1 MEHKLKKDKT
11 QKNVV
16 KAKEPRLPVWKL
28 VSKLEARKKTSCEFP
43 ERASIRAPSRLRR
56 TGRVS
61 TTLDEKFRFVEVLLF
76 SYLMVFA
83 FGCDDSL
90 QTTSRDFKDTNIGA
104 PWSKAL
110 GIIQEGLAD
119 NDPLVRVRALEVV
132 ADTGQIRLMPQVHQ
146 LLHDKYMP
154 VRFAAALAV
163 GDLEYSP
170 SKSSVSQLLKDSD
183 ANVTTAAA
191 YAMFKLGSANYLE
204 ALRNSIAGSD
214 QTVRANAALLLGKS
228 GDKSSLELL
237 WRTMQS
243 KDSDDRV
250 VYQSAE
256 AIAMLGDEQIYP
268 KLWTMLISAYADVRL
283 MGVRSMGKLGTQEAK
298 NALIRMLDDDILQ
311 VRLAAAEELGRLGE
325 RIGEPE
331 VLEVFEKNLTDGLDK
346 QDSEHVNKLT
356 ALAIGQICTPTLT
369 KFLPQL
375 LQNESKFV
383 RIAAAKAVLQ
393 CTK

>member
-11 QKNVV
+11 QKY
-16 KAKEPRLPVWKL
+16 
-28 VSKLEARKKTSCEFP
+28 
-43 ERASIRAPSRLRR
+43 
-56 TGRVS
+56 
-61 TTLDEKFRFVEVLLF
+61 EKINAYILWVLLF
-76 SYLMVFA
+76 VYLAVFT
-83 FGCDDSL
+83 FGCDESS
-90 QTTSRDFKDTNIGA
+90 QTTFRDFNAANIGA

-132 ADTGQIRLMPQVHQ
+132 AATGQIRLMPQVHQ
-146 LLHDKYMP
+146 LLHDKSMP

-163 GDLEYSP
+163 GDLKYSP
-170 SKSSVSQLLKDSD
+170 SKRSVSQLLKDSD

-191 YAMFKLGSANYLE
+191 YAMFKLGAAQYLE
-204 ALRNSIAGSD
+204 ALRNAIAGSD

-228 GDKSSLELL
+228 GDKGSLELL
-237 WRTMQS
+237 WRAMQS

-256 AIAMLGDEQIYP
+256 AIAMLKDEKIYP
-268 KLWTMLISAYADVRL
+268 KLWTMLISAYSDVRL
-283 MGVRSMGKLGTQEAK
+283 MGVRAMGKLGTPEAK
-298 NALIRMLDDDILQ
+298 NALIRMLDDDILEI
-311 VRLAAAEELGRLGE
+311 RLAAAEQLGVFKNP
-325 RIGEPE
+325 IGEAK
-331 VLEVFEKNLTDGLDK
+331 VLEVFEKNLTSGLDA
-346 QDSEHVNKLT
+346 EARERTNILT

-375 LQNESKFV
+375 LQNELKFV